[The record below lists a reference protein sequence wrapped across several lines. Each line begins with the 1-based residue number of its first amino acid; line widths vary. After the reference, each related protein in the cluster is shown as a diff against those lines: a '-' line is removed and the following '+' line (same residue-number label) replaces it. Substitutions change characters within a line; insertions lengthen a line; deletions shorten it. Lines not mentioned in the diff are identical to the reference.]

1 MLPIIIITGT
11 IFSSGVI
18 GGFLSYK
25 YCLFERKKNI
35 KNVSFDLSDYS
46 DCNSTILKSPILSS
60 PEKLNDFE
68 INNNI

>member
-1 MLPIIIITGT
+1 MLPIIIITSS

-25 YCLFERKKNI
+25 YCLFERKKKT

-46 DCNSTILKSPILSS
+46 DTNSTILKSPVLSS
-60 PEKLNDFE
+60 PEILNDFE
-68 INNNI
+68 INNIR

>member
-1 MLPIIIITGT
+1 MLPIIIITGS

-25 YCLFERKKNI
+25 YCLFERKKNT

-46 DCNSTILKSPILSS
+46 DTNSTILKSPVLSS
-60 PEKLNDFE
+60 PEILNDFE
-68 INNNI
+68 INK